1 MDSRLRGNERS
12 SLSRWRVFMLSV
24 EEAIA
29 AVLESAAPL
38 GAEMAA
44 LSDLSGRILAQDVT
58 ARMTQPP
65 FAASAMDGYAVR
77 FADAAP
83 GAMLKVIGEAPAGAP
98 FSGTV
103 GAGEAVRIFTGAAV
117 PDGADHVVIQEDVA
131 RDGDTITVNDAQ
143 DAPRNIRPAGIDF
156 REGDLFSR
164 AGERLH
170 ELHGAIFAA
179 GNIAEIS
186 VFRRPRIAVFSNGD
200 ELMEPGAALK
210 PGQIVNSNH
219 YALCALIESWGGE
232 AVYLGRACDDEA
244 SIREHF
250 RRGADCDVIVP
261 IGGAS
266 VGDYDYVKSAFA
278 KEGGEIKFSKVA
290 VRPGK
295 PTWCGTLGAVRVVGL
310 PGNPASAIVTA
321 ALFLQ
326 PLVRRLAGETWSAP
340 FAKARVTQT
349 LDANGGREAYLRA
362 VAKDGAVSPAPDQ
375 DSSLLF
381 PFAAANALIRR
392 PANAPA
398 VEAGGEVEF
407 VWLR

>member
-1 MDSRLRGNERS
+1 
-12 SLSRWRVFMLSV
+12 MLSV

-29 AVLESAAPL
+29 AVLEGAAPL
-38 GAEMAA
+38 GADPAG
-44 LSDLSGRILAQDVT
+44 LSQLLGRILAEDVN

-77 FADAAP
+77 FEDAAA
-83 GAMLKVIGEAPAGAP
+83 GAELRVIGEAPAGAP
-98 FSGTV
+98 FAGKL
-103 GAGEAVRIFTGAAV
+103 GKGEAVRIFTGGAV
-117 PDGADHVVIQEDVA
+117 PDGVDHVVIQEDVA
-131 RDGDTITVNDAQ
+131 RDGDRITVNDAQ

-156 REGDLFSR
+156 KEGDVLAT
-164 AGERLH
+164 AGTRLH

-179 GNIAEIS
+179 SNIAEAS
-186 VFRRPRIAVFSNGD
+186 VYRRPRVAVFSNGD
-200 ELMEPGAALK
+200 ELKEPGADLK

-219 YALCALIESWGGE
+219 YALSAMIHAWGGE
-232 AVYLGRACDDEA
+232 AVYLGCAPDDEA
-244 SIREHF
+244 SIRGFF
-250 RRGADCDVIVP
+250 RRGSDCDVIVP

-266 VGDYDYVKSAFA
+266 VGDYDFVKSAFA
-278 KEGGEIKFSKVA
+278 IEGGEIVFSKVA

-295 PTWCGTLGAVRVVGL
+295 PTWCGRLGSARVIGL

-326 PLVRRLAGETWSAP
+326 PLVRRLAGETWAVP
-340 FAKARVTQT
+340 FAKARVTEI
-349 LDANGGREAYLRA
+349 LAPNGGREAYLRA
-362 VAKDGAVSPAPDQ
+362 VAKDGAVSTAPNQ
-375 DSSLLF
+375 DSSLLL